1 MSTHVETAVESTSV
15 KVRKMKKSSTSSSKG
30 KAEETPQEVNS
41 EAISSPPPSGKKR
54 KREALPE
61 EIEVDVAAPEPP
73 SKKALRRLKKG
84 KPVTPTST
92 SLSNAAILAE
102 DDSDLDDTTTNKVVG
117 AGENKRS
124 EHGVWIGNLPFAANP
139 VSLRE
144 FLTAADISHASITRI
159 HMPAPTN
166 ASSTRSQVK
175 LQNKGF
181 AYVDFSTKAAMD
193 AAMALSETAIG
204 GRKVLIKDAKSYA
217 GRPEKNKTDQAGQAT
232 TNGTSGR
239 TKAALEGVVGQPSK
253 RVFVGNLD
261 FAVTKED
268 LQELFSKC
276 GTIEDVHMATF
287 EDTGKCKGYAW
298 IRFVE
303 IEAAEAAVRGWL
315 RVAEPDDSDDEGSVS
330 GDVKSDD
337 EASNAESGDND
348 AMDTKEV
355 QKKKTKKAKKPRTR
369 KWFVNRL
376 LGRALRCEF
385 AEDAS
390 TRYRKRFGKD
400 APARDSNGVAAIPD
414 IEEVNDAPSNSRN
427 KGKKSGRGVPR
438 DIQPGAPTDPGRRRG
453 RTGDDAPKREPN
465 VGSAET
471 RYRTGAIAE
480 PTGKKVTFD

>member
-1 MSTHVETAVESTSV
+1 MSSITETLVESAPPKV
-15 KVRKMKKSSTSSSKG
+15 KKTKKPHKVNS
-30 KAEETPQEVNS
+30 EETPQEVAA
-41 EAISSPPPSGKKR
+41 ETTSSPPPSGKKR
-54 KREALPE
+54 KREALPD

-84 KPVTPTST
+84 KPALPTAT
-92 SLSNAAILAE
+92 SLSNAAIQAE
-102 DDSDLDDTTTNKVVG
+102 DDSDLDDTTTKKT
-117 AGENKRS
+117 AGPGDGKRS
-124 EHGVWIGNLPFAANP
+124 EYGVWIGNLPFAANP

-144 FLTAADISHASITRI
+144 FLTAGDISHASITRI
-159 HMPAPTN
+159 HMPVPHN
-166 ASSTRSQVK
+166 ASSTRTQVK
-175 LQNKGF
+175 PQNKGF
-181 AYVDFSTKAAMD
+181 AYVDFTTKAAMD
-193 AAMALSETAIG
+193 AAVALSETALG
-204 GRKVLIKDAKSYA
+204 GRKVLIKDARSYA
-217 GRPEKNKTDQAGQAT
+217 GRPEKSKTDEAGQTTTSAAT
-232 TNGTSGR
+232 GR
-239 TKAALEGVVGQPSK
+239 TKAALEGVVGTPSK

-315 RVAEPDDSDDEGSVS
+315 RVAEPGDSDDEESAS
-330 GDVKSDD
+330 D
-337 EASNAESGDND
+337 EAKSEAEADDAIAND
-348 AMDTKEV
+348 SDAAEKKK
-355 QKKKTKKAKKPRTR
+355 QKKPKKAKKPRTR

-400 APARDSNGVAAIPD
+400 AASARENDRDAAAIPD
-414 IEEVNDAPSNSRN
+414 TQEVNDGPIQNPR
-427 KGKKSGRGVPR
+427 KMGKKPGRGPAR

-453 RTGDDAPKREPN
+453 RTGEDVPQREPN

-480 PTGKKVTFD
+480 ATGQKKTFD